1 MVTAAAPSAKVRS
14 SSAVSTVGAWL
25 RFATATSTASTAPG
39 AITMPAPESRST
51 PVASMSSAAPVMAVS
66 SWACVRL
73 LGPSAPSNTRAPMA
87 AAWGAAEEAPQKNEK
102 PGVVVRT
109 QVAAARSGFWS
120 SFPPVEEKL
129 PAVMGVPSGSKKI
142 RRGPSELEVRTD
154 SVPSKTPPLP
164 PAPWTATAATEM
176 AFSAAECP
184 NRLPAVE
191 TANCPSRV
199 SRRRNRSAAPEVLTM
214 IRRLPVWSSS
224 PELMYSY
231 GSRLPSWIL
240 VELSSHIAVLV
251 DQKQVVV
258 V

>member
-1 MVTAAAPSAKVRS
+1 
-14 SSAVSTVGAWL
+14 
-25 RFATATSTASTAPG
+25 
-39 AITMPAPESRST
+39 MPAPESRST

-66 SWACVRL
+66 SWACDRL

-164 PAPWTATAATEM
+164 RRPGPRQPQPQWRFRPPSVQTGCRRSRPPTALPECRG
-176 AFSAAECP
+176 AEIGP
-184 NRLPAVE
+184 RLQ
-191 TANCPSRV
+191 
-199 SRRRNRSAAPEVLTM
+199 RS
-214 IRRLPVWSSS
+214 
-224 PELMYSY
+224 
-231 GSRLPSWIL
+231 
-240 VELSSHIAVLV
+240 
-251 DQKQVVV
+251 
-258 V
+258 